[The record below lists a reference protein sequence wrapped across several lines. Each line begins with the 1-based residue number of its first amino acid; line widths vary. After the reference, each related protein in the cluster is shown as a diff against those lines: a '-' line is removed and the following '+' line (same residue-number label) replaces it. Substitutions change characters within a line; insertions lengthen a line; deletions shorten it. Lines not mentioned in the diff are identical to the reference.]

1 MEPYITYRDY
11 YTAEIGNPDIRP
23 EYIHSFELNYKKTM
37 GEHTLQSSLF
47 YRKRKDK
54 IERLRVPYEAG
65 VTLDSMANVG
75 NDYSLGVELSTQLKV
90 TKWWNLDVNGN
101 IYYYKVMNNINSGG
115 KKETSTNYDITSI
128 TFFGFIRIPVFSWT
142 GISWGLRLLHK
153 GGRILFGLSIWLFV
167 SSCSVLICNR
177 PSPFGIYSILPVTKV
192 TLRQPIY
199 NQSHGFNRNS
209 L

>member
-1 MEPYITYRDY
+1 
-11 YTAEIGNPDIRP
+11 
-23 EYIHSFELNYKKTM
+23 M

-115 KKETSTNYDITSI
+115 KKETSTNYDFTVNNLFRVHKN
-128 TFFGFIRIPVFSWT
+128 TRIQLDGNFV
-142 GISWGLRLLHK
+142 GLRLLHK

>member
-1 MEPYITYRDY
+1 
-11 YTAEIGNPDIRP
+11 
-23 EYIHSFELNYKKTM
+23 
-37 GEHTLQSSLF
+37 
-47 YRKRKDK
+47 
-54 IERLRVPYEAG
+54 LRVPYEAG

-90 TKWWNLDVNGN
+90 KVIDCKVIIGTRFLFSSRIYIIHYLVIVN
-101 IYYYKVMNNINSGG
+101 
-115 KKETSTNYDITSI
+115 
-128 TFFGFIRIPVFSWT
+128 
-142 GISWGLRLLHK
+142 ISVDLPHK

-177 PSPFGIYSILPVTKV
+177 PSPFGIYSILPVTEV

-199 NQSHGFNRNS
+199 NRSHGFNRNS

>member
-1 MEPYITYRDY
+1 
-11 YTAEIGNPDIRP
+11 
-23 EYIHSFELNYKKTM
+23 M

-115 KKETSTNYDITSI
+115 KKETSTNYDFTVNNL
-128 TFFGFIRIPVFSWT
+128 FGFIRIPVFSWT
-142 GISWGLRLLHK
+142 EFRGSFGYHTRAVGFFLVCQSGYSSAVVQSSSAIYPLLSGYIQFCPLQK
-153 GGRILFGLSIWLFV
+153 
-167 SSCSVLICNR
+167 
-177 PSPFGIYSILPVTKV
+177 
-192 TLRQPIY
+192 
-199 NQSHGFNRNS
+199 
-209 L
+209 

>member
-1 MEPYITYRDY
+1 
-11 YTAEIGNPDIRP
+11 
-23 EYIHSFELNYKKTM
+23 M

-115 KKETSTNYDITSI
+115 KQETSTNYDFTVNNLFRVHKN
-128 TFFGFIRIPVFSWT
+128 TRIQLDGNFVGPSVT
-142 GISWGLRLLHK
+142 TQ
-153 GGRILFGLSIWLFV
+153 GRSDSFGLSIWLFV

-177 PSPFGIYSILPVTKV
+177 PSPFGIYSILPVTEV

-199 NQSHGFNRNS
+199 NQSHRFNRNS